1 MDNIKNKIRD
11 SKRISDLFIDYLER
25 LNPLIEN
32 VHNEDNNQ
40 LQKIINN
47 FSSQHDTLTKYIN
60 EYKSQTTSFEKDIS
74 DIFKLYNAYQN
85 LYLSMENV
93 INYMKEPYMQAENI
107 DESNLSQTYKLE
119 TADYLSKI
127 ILAYNTFTKKH
138 IEADVSFINSLTSD
152 ILNLITNEHPN
163 MGANTIQ
170 SVKYIQSQFYQ
181 YKNTVSLYASFLQNF
196 INYLYDRGGDAKNIM
211 YQILNMIEEDK
222 NFFIDGN
229 VKNTLS
235 QTHKDIHLKNPPL
248 KRYGLVPIS
257 NSMPINKLISHALKK
272 QVTGNILLSSLP
284 AFAKKHKLC
293 IILAYRVVYHP
304 IEYNI
309 RPLVL
314 EEKADEFKQPVEY
327 GITDK
332 IIDRFKT
339 ISIPDGVNNKKIN
352 KSSNK
357 SSNNKKINKKVVNKK
372 INKSTKKNDDIKW
385 NFSYKIVGD
394 VDKANKYYVFESLD
408 NKTYRIL
415 APGLNH
421 PPELQKQQINNF
433 IRYIS
438 SPNKPN
444 RIINYQ
450 SVCIKNSINN
460 MFLRRPLSFDT
471 MEQQA
476 QNIDTQIIRNDLYL
490 KISNLIKNTIIAK
503 EYKKGSNLK
512 NNVDIN
518 DIIHDDRIK
527 EVFMNV
533 LLSMYNVGAK
543 LAFEQEY
550 SAGKFPFYELLS
562 SYILGLQKLSN
573 RFMKELHDAYNR
585 NPLDDEVF
593 NSSDKMQQI
602 NDKLDEILIKL
613 FNTLISDKSNIYSA
627 LNYKYLLLN
636 FH

>member
-25 LNPLIEN
+25 LNPLMEN
-32 VHNEDNNQ
+32 IHNEDNNQ
-40 LQKIINN
+40 LQKIISN
-47 FSSQHDTLTKYIN
+47 FSSQHTILTKYIN
-60 EYKSQTTSFEKDIS
+60 NYKSQTLSFEKNIS

-138 IEADVSFINSLTSD
+138 IEVDISFINSLTSD

-181 YKNTVSLYASFLQNF
+181 YKNTVSLYANFLQNF

-235 QTHKDIHLKNPPL
+235 QKHKDIHIKNPPL

-257 NSMPINKLISHALKK
+257 NSMPINKLISYAFKK
-272 QVTGNILLSSLP
+272 QVSGKISSLP
-284 AFAKKHKLC
+284 SFAKKHKLC
-293 IILAYRVVYHP
+293 IVLAYRVVYHP

-309 RPLVL
+309 RPLVI
-314 EEKADEFKQPVEY
+314 EENADEFKQSAEY

-332 IIDRFKT
+332 IINRFKT
-339 ISIPDGVNNKKIN
+339 INIPGQTNKIQ
-352 KSSNK
+352 SNE
-357 SSNNKKINKKVVNKK
+357 V
-372 INKSTKKNDDIKW
+372 KW
-385 NFSYKIVGD
+385 NFSYKIIGD
-394 VDKANKYYVFESLD
+394 VNKASKYYVFESLD

-415 APGLNH
+415 APGLTH

-433 IRYIS
+433 IEYIT

-444 RIINYQ
+444 RIVNYQ
-450 SVCIKNSINN
+450 SVCTKKSINN
-460 MFLRRPLSFDT
+460 MFLRRPLSFDM

-476 QNIDTQIIRNDLYL
+476 QNVDTQMIRNDLYL
-490 KISNLIKNTIIAK
+490 KISNLVKNTIISK
-503 EYKKGSNLK
+503 EYNKGSK
-512 NNVDIN
+512 VKSNVDIN

-527 EVFMNV
+527 EIFINV

-562 SYILGLQKLSN
+562 SYILSLRKLSN

-585 NPLDDEVF
+585 NPLNDEVF
-593 NSSDKMQQI
+593 NGSNKVSQI
-602 NDKLDEILIKL
+602 NDKLDEIFIKL
-613 FNTLISDKSNIYSA
+613 FNTLISDKSNIYSS